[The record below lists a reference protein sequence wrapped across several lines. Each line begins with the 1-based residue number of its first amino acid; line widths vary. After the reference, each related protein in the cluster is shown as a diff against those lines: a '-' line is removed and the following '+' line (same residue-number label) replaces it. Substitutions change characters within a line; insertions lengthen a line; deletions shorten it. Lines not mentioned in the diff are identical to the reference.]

1 MITTKI
7 SEEHL
12 QLVKA
17 LSNES
22 VDELNQ
28 TQIIGAAINEYANR
42 NGYTKVANGYATLGD
57 TIEVVGGELTIANTD
72 NEKVFFTNG
81 SSCLHNEGSL
91 RRASKVND

>member
-42 NGYTKVANGYATLGD
+42 NGYTKVLNGYATIGD
-57 TIEVVGGELTIANTD
+57 TVKVSETRPLSAKKRWRLVEVLE
-72 NEKVFFTNG
+72 
-81 SSCLHNEGSL
+81 
-91 RRASKVND
+91 RAK